1 MRLDVL
7 HLREFYETPLGA
19 MTRRHARGALRAL
32 WPNLKGQ
39 SLAGYGYPTPF
50 LRPFLGSAERVAAL
64 MPAHQGAVLWPPEG
78 ENLCALVEEGG
89 WPFSNG
95 FFDRILLAHALELC
109 ENPAALLGEVW
120 RSLAPGGRLIAVAA
134 NRTGLW
140 ARRETTPFA
149 FGRPFSAEQLE
160 TLLIEAGFTPHRR
173 AAALYAPPSGRRF
186 WLQASSAL
194 ERAGTRLGAERLA
207 GVRIVEAVKE
217 VYALPR
223 GGAKEAAAA
232 PWRWRPATAQRPGLA
247 AASEP
252 SPERGPETGHA
263 PGSASG
269 SASGAA
275 RRRPS

>member
-7 HLREFYETPLGA
+7 HLREFYETQLGA
-19 MTRRHARGALRAL
+19 MTQRHVQGVLRAL
-32 WPNLKGQ
+32 WPNLQGQ

-50 LRPFLGSAERVAAL
+50 LRPYLPQGQSGVERVAAL
-64 MPAHQGAVLWPPEG
+64 MPAHQGAVHWPREG
-78 ENLCALVEEGG
+78 GNLCVLVEEGG

-120 RSLAPGGRLIAVAA
+120 RALAPGGRLIAVVS

-160 TLLIEAGFTPHRR
+160 NLLIEAGFTPHRR
-173 AAALYAPPSGRRF
+173 AAALYAPPSHRRF
-186 WLQASSAL
+186 WLRASTPL
-194 ERAGTRLGAERLA
+194 ERAGARIGAERLA
-207 GVRIVEAVKE
+207 GLRVVEAVKE
-217 VYALPR
+217 IYALPR
-223 GGAKEAAAA
+223 GGAREAAAA
-232 PWRWRPATAQRPGLA
+232 PWRWRPATAPRPGLA

-252 SPERGPETGHA
+252 SPESGPE
-263 PGSASG
+263 
-269 SASGAA
+269 SGAV
-275 RRRPS
+275 RRKDAQDGPLKGS